1 MDAWVNN
8 EAKLKKMCRCERT
21 DEKGDFPAEMVYV
34 LPATAKPPP
43 DILELF
49 KTEDGG
55 KRFIHAYTNGVDT
68 LKEKPHTLEEY
79 AIEHFRP
86 PPKRTISKSLT
97 LSSARRANR
106 DELWRHSREP
116 VRQPLLKK
124 LQNKEGLVED
134 ACFIFTSI
142 LKYMGDIPH
151 KRSKIGNE
159 LTDQI
164 FDAPLKQEI
173 LRDEVYC
180 QVMKQLTDNRNK
192 FSEER
197 GWELMWLATG
207 LFACSQT
214 LLKELT
220 QFLRTR
226 RHPVAQDS
234 LQRLQKT
241 LKVGQRK
248 YPPHQVLIHQS
259 EVIHLFVC

>member
-1 MDAWVNN
+1 MN
-8 EAKLKKMCRCERT
+8 ENDCRCERT

-34 LPATAKPPP
+34 LPATAKPPV

-116 VRQPLLKK
+116 IRQPLLKK

-164 FDAPLKQEI
+164 FDTPLKQEI

-180 QVMKQLTDNRNK
+180 QIMKQLTDNRNK

-214 LLKELT
+214 LLKELS

-248 YPPHQVLIHQS
+248 YPPHQVS
-259 EVIHLFVC
+259 